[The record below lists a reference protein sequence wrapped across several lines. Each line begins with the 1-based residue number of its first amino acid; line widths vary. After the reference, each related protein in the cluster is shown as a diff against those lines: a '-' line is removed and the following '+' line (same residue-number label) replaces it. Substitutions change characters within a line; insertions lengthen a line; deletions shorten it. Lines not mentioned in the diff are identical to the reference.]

1 MSTTREQIQNGND
14 YLRENA
20 NGTYTVT
27 GTGTHLDGVVI
38 NPDTDSLIAQDGAV
52 LGNASD
58 YFHDNEDGTYTV
70 VNTETEFDGVMVGS
84 KE

>member
-27 GTGTHLDGVVI
+27 GTGTPLDGVVI
-38 NPDTDSLIAQDGAV
+38 NPDTNSVIAHDGSN

-58 YFHDNEDGTYTV
+58 YFQDNGDGTYTV
-70 VNTETEFDGVMVGS
+70 VNTGTDFDGVMVGS